1 MESPTPTPTPR
12 KPRKHNKGSERPD
25 QREPVPA
32 LQSDDEEDR
41 DAVSD
46 EELMDLLGIPGSDL
60 PKKGGILSISR
71 ADIAES
77 KKGRRGS
84 RKTAVDDGAGIVT
97 SEASQ
102 ADRRTPRKRGAK
114 KAHTVEKGFEVTEP
128 VAGTAS
134 RSAGTPNRKGKGSNT
149 QAVPG
154 ASVLAST
161 LAAHKSGRSASKL
174 DDSDLAHFD
183 INSNP
188 YDLAILSRSLPHQD
202 YQMPWAAESEAGES
216 IGERRS
222 EAWDSPG
229 KVAAETPNVNS
240 LVFSIRDYANN
251 LSGSRS
257 YTPGVR
263 RCAKRLEDP
272 SARLER
278 HLAHSSPLLSI
289 HLDPNMIVGHQLTVS
304 PFALSHSRQNRL
316 HLSPHPLLIRTGPT
330 ILAST

>member
-240 LVFSIRDYANN
+240 LVFSIRDYANTSVAARAT
-251 LSGSRS
+251 LQESR
-257 YTPGVR
+257 G
-263 RCAKRLEDP
+263 AQ
-272 SARLER
+272 
-278 HLAHSSPLLSI
+278 
-289 HLDPNMIVGHQLTVS
+289 NVS
-304 PFALSHSRQNRL
+304 R
-316 HLSPHPLLIRTGPT
+316 IRAQG
-330 ILAST
+330 